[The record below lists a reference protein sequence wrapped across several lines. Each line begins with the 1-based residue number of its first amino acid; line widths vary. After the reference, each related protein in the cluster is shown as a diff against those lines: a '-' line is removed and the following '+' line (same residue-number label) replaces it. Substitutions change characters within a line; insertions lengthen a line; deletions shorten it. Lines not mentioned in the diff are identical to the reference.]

1 MATFE
6 QIKNLI
12 SSHFEGDTERFK
24 SIALQVAAQEAKSG
38 HKNVALEIKKIV
50 DSSKNQVNF
59 NLIHAPIIQTIS
71 GDISSLLTLSNPS
84 LRIQDLITSKCTK
97 DHILR
102 LLAEQKERHN
112 LQGYGLQAIRKVLLY
127 GSPGT
132 GKTMTASV
140 IAGELH
146 LPMFTIRLDGIITKY
161 LGETAAKLRMVFDTI
176 QRNRGVYL
184 FDEFDALGAKRGQ
197 DNEVGEMRRVL
208 NSFLQFLEQD
218 QSESIIIAA
227 SNLLHLIDNAL
238 FRRFDDIIEY
248 SLPSENEISE
258 LTKNILAPFEKENI
272 DLTIVSKL
280 AKGLS
285 HSDIVSA
292 CRSAAKTAFLNNSG
306 KILLPN
312 LEKELQKRK
321 KRTKLESVG
330 K

>member
-161 LGETAAKLRMVFDTI
+161 LGEMKITM
-176 QRNRGVYL
+176 
-184 FDEFDALGAKRGQ
+184 
-197 DNEVGEMRRVL
+197 
-208 NSFLQFLEQD
+208 
-218 QSESIIIAA
+218 III
-227 SNLLHLIDNAL
+227 
-238 FRRFDDIIEY
+238 IEAD
-248 SLPSENEISE
+248 ET
-258 LTKNILAPFEKENI
+258 TKIKYI
-272 DLTIVSKL
+272 
-280 AKGLS
+280 
-285 HSDIVSA
+285 
-292 CRSAAKTAFLNNSG
+292 
-306 KILLPN
+306 
-312 LEKELQKRK
+312 
-321 KRTKLESVG
+321 
-330 K
+330 